1 MNLNNR
7 QNPHKVTIHTR
18 SSSKEAVMLPID
30 VVAFSENGSYVTHQR
45 LTKSEDKLT
54 LSLSEGKYRLV
65 AFSGV
70 GNYVF
75 PNGGVTLK
83 STISHSVLDANVVS
97 TASSAGAQLPAG
109 IALMRGE
116 AEVEVGKKR
125 NAVDII
131 LGHTMS
137 AGGVSSF
144 ADPTRSSRCVCVFL
158 HFMVP
163 SIGKDVMNNLT
174 L

>member
-1 MNLNNR
+1 M
-7 QNPHKVTIHTR
+7 
-18 SSSKEAVMLPID
+18 
-30 VVAFSENGSYVTHQR
+30 
-45 LTKSEDKLT
+45 
-54 LSLSEGKYRLV
+54 

-137 AGGVSSF
+137 AVEFRLSQIPQEVEQVRVRLSSLYGAINWEGRYEQPNAVTLTAQRAENGDWVVPQSYVF
-144 ADPTRSSRCVCVFL
+144 PTTRERTVATIALITLTRLNNRSRLARLIAFWG
-158 HFMVP
+158 HFKPKP
-163 SIGKDVMNNLT
+163 SI
-174 L
+174 